1 MCEID
6 MVETGG
12 GNRVSISK
20 VQKEQHRNSVWLS
33 PVVDSKST
41 LAINYCHQGET
52 GEMTHDT
59 TL

>member
-12 GNRVSISK
+12 GNKVSVSK
-20 VQKEQHRNSVWLS
+20 VEKNNIVI
-33 PVVDSKST
+33 PFG
-41 LAINYCHQGET
+41 CHQGET